1 MSGYKE
7 QLQNILDQS
16 YPQLAGRHTLTFK
29 NSFGAV
35 AGYVDGRIFCSC
47 GAFGFALKLPEA
59 NRDEVFKAGGKPL
72 KYFAKGHIKKEYAV
86 IPQPLI
92 ADKKSMRALI
102 KKSVKYSS
110 LG

>member
-1 MSGYKE
+1 
-7 QLQNILDQS
+7 
-16 YPQLAGRHTLTFK
+16 
-29 NSFGAV
+29 
-35 AGYVDGRIFCSC
+35 VDEKIFCSC
-47 GAFGFALKLPEA
+47 GAFGFALKLPETD
-59 NRDEVFKAGGKPL
+59 REIIFKSGGKPL